1 MILIAHRGN
10 TSGPNPEKE
19 NNPQYVDKAIDSGY
33 NVGYINGTA
42 QNISGFA
49 GKNAL
54 KNQDNTMV
62 FGEERLGKG
71 SIIYMVDN
79 PMFRSFWEN
88 GKLLLVNAIFY
99 VNNSKVRI

>member
-1 MILIAHRGN
+1 MASSTPPAMCL
-10 TSGPNPEKE
+10 
-19 NNPQYVDKAIDSGY
+19 Q
-33 NVGYINGTA
+33 
-42 QNISGFA
+42 
-49 GKNAL
+49 
-54 KNQDNTMV
+54 
-62 FGEERLGKG
+62 ERLGKG